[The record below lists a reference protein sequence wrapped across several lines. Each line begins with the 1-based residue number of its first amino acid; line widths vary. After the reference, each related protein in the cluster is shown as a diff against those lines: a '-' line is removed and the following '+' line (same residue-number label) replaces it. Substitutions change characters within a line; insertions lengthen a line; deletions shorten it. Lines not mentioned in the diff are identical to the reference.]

1 MTRIAAY
8 VVLIFLGFILAAIAP
23 SVQVSVPVRGDAV
36 RDLAHR
42 LGNSDP
48 RSPSSP
54 VPILW
59 GREIYDSSCASCHGH
74 AYRREGAEPGLPEPP
89 AEYSPSDI
97 HRIITLG
104 HATGPPEGL
113 SYSGRAFELRKDHPA
128 FPVKLTDSE
137 RWAVAVYL
145 YSEGLDPGKVG
156 GDFLWVE
163 VWRKE
168 LHEGP
173 DAETSGAGLYQRLC
187 ASCHGPMG
195 YGNGPLARDLLP
207 HPKDLRDLPWLA
219 YQSDQYIFS
228 VISDGKSESSQGSAA
243 GWSGMPA
250 WGEYLDEDSIA
261 RLVAYLRSFGY
272 SFEATLK
279 RPGASRAE
287 GHKAQP
293 VVGALREIPP
303 DSNQWTWA
311 EIRAFLPNAPTEP
324 PEWMTR

>member
-23 SVQVSVPVRGDAV
+23 SLQVSVPVRGDAV

-48 RSPSSP
+48 RSPASP
-54 VPILW
+54 VPVLW
-59 GREIYDSSCASCHGH
+59 GREIYDASCASCHGRVH
-74 AYRREGAEPGLPEPP
+74 TGDGTASGPP
-89 AEYSPSDI
+89 TNYSPSDI
-97 HRIITLG
+97 HRIITFG
-104 HATGPPEGL
+104 HATRPPEGL
-113 SYSGRAFELRKDHPA
+113 PYSGRAFELRKDHPA

-145 YSEGLDPGKVG
+145 YSKDLDPGKVG

-163 VWRKE
+163 AWRKE
-168 LHEGP
+168 LHEDP
-173 DAETSGAGLYQRLC
+173 DAETSGAGLYQSLC
-187 ASCHGPMG
+187 ATCHGPMG

-207 HPKDLRDLPWLA
+207 PPKDLRDLPWLA
-219 YQSDQYIFS
+219 YQSDKYIFS
-228 VISDGKSESSQGSAA
+228 VISDGRGKSSQGSAA
-243 GWSGMPA
+243 VWSGMPA

-261 RLVAYLRSFGY
+261 RVVVYLRSFGY
-272 SFEATLK
+272 SFDASLN

-287 GHKAQP
+287 GRKAQP
-293 VVGALREIPP
+293 VIGALREIPP
-303 DSNQWTWA
+303 DSNLWTWN
-311 EIRAFLPNAPTEP
+311 EIRAFLPNAPAEP